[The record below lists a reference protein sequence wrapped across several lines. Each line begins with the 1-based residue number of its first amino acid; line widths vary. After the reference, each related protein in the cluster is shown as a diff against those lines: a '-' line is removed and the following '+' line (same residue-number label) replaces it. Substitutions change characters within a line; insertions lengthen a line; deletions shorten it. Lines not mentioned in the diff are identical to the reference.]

1 MTILSPLTP
10 CFPMNKPEKGQ
21 VLIFSSAGRLRL
33 AAESFDYR
41 VALSK
46 IKELEDAGSM
56 QEMQEIADELSSDE
70 VSS

>member
-41 VALSK
+41 AAIAQVK
-46 IKELEDAGSM
+46 QLEESETIEQM
-56 QEMQEIADELSSDE
+56 QAIADQLSE
-70 VSS
+70 GE